1 MITRAD
7 LHPLFDPSVSL
18 SADQARAIV
27 GALQDIAE
35 SDGLHAEEQAL
46 IAELVADYNL
56 DLGDQATVA
65 KVSPA
70 ELARA
75 LVDPTLRKLA
85 VQTGVMVAMADGAI
99 SDVERAR
106 VIDYAGALGFD
117 DAAYATI
124 EAVIVAWMRSGD
136 AAPMFE

>member
-65 KVSPA
+65 KVSRRSW
-70 ELARA
+70 RA
-75 LVDPTLRKLA
+75 PSWIRRCA
-85 VQTGVMVAMADGAI
+85 
-99 SDVERAR
+99 SSRCRRA
-106 VIDYAGALGFD
+106 
-117 DAAYATI
+117 
-124 EAVIVAWMRSGD
+124 
-136 AAPMFE
+136 

>member
-7 LHPLFDPSVSL
+7 LYPLFDPSLSL

-35 SDGLHAEEQAL
+35 SDGVHAEEQAL
-46 IAELVADYNL
+46 IAELIADYNL
-56 DLGDQATVA
+56 DLDDQATVA
-65 KVSPA
+65 KVTPA
-70 ELARA
+70 ALARA

-106 VIDYAGALGFD
+106 VVDYARALGMD
-117 DAAYATI
+117 DEAYAAI
-124 EAVIVAWMRSGD
+124 EALIVAWMRSGD